1 MNFESP
7 QSFQPSGQA
16 VDRFVKGRNEF
27 LAFYEGTMQHMA
39 NWRRLA
45 LISSA
50 TCLVCIGITGY
61 LATRSEYIP
70 YLVRID
76 SQTGYTEAVGP
87 INKVDYTPQEAEIKY
102 FLNQLIMQTR
112 SVPLDPVVLNKQWQS
127 AAALMSAGAFSKMQD
142 YANQEGLFD
151 KMGHF
156 TVTPKLM
163 SISRLANTTNTYQ
176 IRWEESEF
184 GINGGAGKKRKYLAT
199 VTYELSRPE
208 DELALYQ
215 NPLGIMVTD
224 VSMTKEN
231 VAEDKK

>member
-1 MNFESP
+1 
-7 QSFQPSGQA
+7 
-16 VDRFVKGRNEF
+16 
-27 LAFYEGTMQHMA
+27 
-39 NWRRLA
+39 
-45 LISSA
+45 
-50 TCLVCIGITGY
+50 
-61 LATRSEYIP
+61 
-70 YLVRID
+70 
-76 SQTGYTEAVGP
+76 
-87 INKVDYTPQEAEIKY
+87 
-102 FLNQLIMQTR
+102 
-112 SVPLDPVVLNKQWQS
+112 
-127 AAALMSAGAFSKMQD
+127 MQD